1 MRSISNAL
9 YERECYTYSD
19 YRSLIRPVESRNVG
33 IISIYQLYIYIR
45 LNIII
50 SSLVFTVHRSN
61 FTESIVG
68 EVKDRKLVRL

>member
-33 IISIYQLYIYIR
+33 IISIYQLYIYIYTIKYYYFEPR
-45 LNIII
+45 
-50 SSLVFTVHRSN
+50 FHRSS
-61 FTESIVG
+61 FKFHRIDS
-68 EVKDRKLVRL
+68 R